1 MKKNKILNGDEI
13 DLINL
18 FKFIW
23 INKLSVIL
31 IFLLSFATTFTYKF
45 YSNSKYKIS
54 IILNKGDTKLL
65 EKYIFFDAIII
76 SSKKSDEYTIYNTL
90 YRNLE
95 KISKSE
101 QDILLFLKND
111 DLNKDEIDIKFLKKS
126 NTKYELFLYHINPIE
141 GSKILKS
148 FVNHVIIKSKNNTIK
163 TLSIIVKELEKMNIS
178 NPKNFDLN
186 RELFNYINLLEKDDI
201 GEFFSLSSSKIV
213 VFNSRIIYLI
223 LFISIIFGIVAV
235 IIYLIIINYFE
246 TQRNPKRMKQE

>member
-54 IILNKGDTKLL
+54 IILNKGDAKLL
-65 EKYIFFDAIII
+65 EKYIYFDTIII
-76 SSKKSDEYTIYNTL
+76 SSEISDSDTIYNTL
-90 YRNLE
+90 YKNFE
-95 KISKSE
+95 NIFKSE
-101 QDILLFLKND
+101 KDILLFLKND

-126 NTKYELFLYHINPIE
+126 NTKYKLFLYHINPIE

-148 FVNHVIIKSKNNTIK
+148 FVNYAVIKSQNNTIK
-163 TLSIIVKELEKMNIS
+163 DLRIIVKELKEMNIH

-186 RELFNYINLLEKDDI
+186 RELFNYINLFEKDDI
-201 GEFFSLSSSKIV
+201 SELFSLSSSKIV
-213 VFNSRIIYLI
+213 VSNSITVGLF
-223 LFISIIFGIVAV
+223 LFISLIIGIVAV
-235 IIYLIIINYFE
+235 IIYLIVINHLE
-246 TQRNPKRMKQE
+246 SQRNYKRMRQK